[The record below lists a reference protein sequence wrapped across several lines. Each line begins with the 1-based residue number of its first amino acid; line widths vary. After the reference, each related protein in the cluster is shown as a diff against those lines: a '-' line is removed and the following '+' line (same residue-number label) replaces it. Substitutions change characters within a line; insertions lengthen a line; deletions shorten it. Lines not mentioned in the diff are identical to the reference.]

1 MRRTLVLGDLHGGFK
16 ALKQVLERSDFDYE
30 IDRLISLGD
39 VADGWP
45 DIVECFD
52 ELLKI
57 RNLVMVRGNH
67 DQWLLDWMEDGVA
80 PYVWTSQGGQAT
92 LDSYKK
98 HSTVSS
104 KKKNKHY
111 NFLKKTPFYHVDDKN
126 RLYVHG
132 GYKQGVKLE
141 DQKPQDLMWDRSLL
155 NLPKEEQIEDF
166 KQVFIGHTS
175 IFRQSDVPIVVGKF
189 VYMDTGGGWEGVLS
203 LMDVDTGEFWQS
215 DTVQDLYPDVHHR

>member
-1 MRRTLVLGDLHGGFK
+1 MRTLVLGDLHGGFK

-39 VADGWP
+39 IADGWP
-45 DIVECFD
+45 EVVECFD

-67 DQWLLDWMEDGVA
+67 DQWLLDWMEDGKK
-80 PYVWTSQGGQAT
+80 PEIWTSQGGQAT
-92 LDSYKK
+92 LDSYAKY
-98 HSTVSS
+98 STVSS

-111 NFLKKTPFYHVDDKN
+111 NFLKKTPFYFVDEKN

-132 GYKQGVKLE
+132 GYKQGVDLKY
-141 DQKPQDLMWDRSLL
+141 QKGEDLMWDRSLL
-155 NLPKEEQIEDF
+155 KLNVEDQIEDF
-166 KQVFIGHTS
+166 KQVFVGHTS
-175 IFRQSDVPIVVGKF
+175 IFNHSETPIVVKKI

-215 DTVQDLYPDVHHR
+215 DIVKDLYPEHRHR